1 MTTRLIVIFAVSVA
15 TVIGMFLIGR
25 LSDGKPEEPGKD
37 KDANKE

>member
-1 MTTRLIVIFAVSVA
+1 MTTRLIVIVAVSVA